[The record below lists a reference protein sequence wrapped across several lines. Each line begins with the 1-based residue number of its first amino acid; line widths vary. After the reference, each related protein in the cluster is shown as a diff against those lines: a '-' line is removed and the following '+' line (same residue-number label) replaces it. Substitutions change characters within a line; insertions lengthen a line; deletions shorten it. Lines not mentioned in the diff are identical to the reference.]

1 MVSPTGEI
9 LTASV
14 SPGWKSSIQR
24 HSVDGANR
32 ASIDSTASG
41 VDRLRLYAA
50 GHPVCVSRPGAERRS
65 LLSCGRGALD
75 RVSCRAETARM
86 LAGNGGLLRGP
97 QTLAGGVLL
106 TDRAADGAPAR
117 CQGEIGVV
125 VEESTRVRFR
135 RRHRLDAGHLRES
148 TGLSPAASAK
158 TRPRI
163 SVDADRGRFFAGL
176 RRCARRG

>member
-50 GHPVCVSRPGAERRS
+50 GHPLCVSRPGAERRS

-75 RVSCRAETARM
+75 RVPCREKRKAM
-86 LAGNGGLLRGP
+86 LGRNRRLLPGP
-97 QTLAGGVLL
+97 QTVTGRVLL
-106 TDRAADGAPAR
+106 ADRAADGAPAR

-125 VEESTRVRFR
+125 VEESTRVHFR
-135 RRHRLDAGHLRES
+135 RRHRLD
-148 TGLSPAASAK
+148 
-158 TRPRI
+158 
-163 SVDADRGRFFAGL
+163 
-176 RRCARRG
+176 